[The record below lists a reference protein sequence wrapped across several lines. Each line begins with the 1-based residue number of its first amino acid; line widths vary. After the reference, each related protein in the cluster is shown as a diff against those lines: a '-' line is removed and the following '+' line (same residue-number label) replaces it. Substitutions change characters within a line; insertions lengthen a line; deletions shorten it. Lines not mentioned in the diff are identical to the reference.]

1 VIKNLALFLS
11 QRLRKTDYIG
21 RYGGEEFAM
30 VLPSVSLEEAANIMN
45 DIRNNFSHLLH
56 GGQAAITSTFSCG
69 IAMYQ
74 GQKSSELIELA
85 DQAMYLAKR
94 DGRNCVKVCPSND

>member
-1 VIKNLALFLS
+1 
-11 QRLRKTDYIG
+11 
-21 RYGGEEFAM
+21 M
-30 VLPSVSLEEAANIMN
+30 VLPSVSLEDAANIMN